1 MVSAPAEIVTTRFRF
16 SYEPTYQRANRLF
29 GIATENTWIDI
40 DGRTIDAHFGRW
52 RLHTTLANI
61 SAVEITGPYRFIKT
75 AGPARLGITDLGITF
90 ATNRRRGVLLTFREK
105 VAAIEPFGVLRHPE
119 LTVTVAEVDAFVKL
133 IRERADL
140 GRWTRGDEVCP
151 P

>member
-1 MVSAPAEIVTTRFRF
+1 MATVSAAAEIVPTRFRF
-16 SYEPTYQRANRLF
+16 SYEPTYLRANRLF
-29 GIATENTWIDI
+29 GIAPQNTWIDI
-40 DGRTIDAHFGRW
+40 DGRAIDAHFGRW

-61 SAVEITGPYRFIKT
+61 RAVEITGPYRFIKT

-105 VAAIEPFGVLRHPE
+105 VPAIEPFGVLRHPE
-119 LTVTVAEVDAFVKL
+119 LTVTVAEVDTFVKL

-140 GRWTRGDEVCP
+140 D
-151 P
+151 

>member
-1 MVSAPAEIVTTRFRF
+1 MVSVPAEIVTTRFRF

-29 GIATENTWIDI
+29 GIAPQNTWIDI
-40 DGRTIDAHFGRW
+40 DGREIDAHFGRW
-52 RLHTTLANI
+52 RLHTALANI

-105 VAAIEPFGVLRHPE
+105 VPAIEPFGVLRHPE

-133 IRERADL
+133 IRERAELD
-140 GRWTRGDEVCP
+140 
-151 P
+151 